1 MRISSAADGLVCEAV
16 LKLYFRY
23 DELRCVKRKTPLT
36 KDASS
41 LVLVL
46 FLNHRVKKNHTGRK
60 LTVNVRLTGKRIA
73 CISLA

>member
-1 MRISSAADGLVCEAV
+1 MSSAADGLVCEAV
-16 LKLYFRY
+16 LKLYFIY
-23 DELRCVKRKTPLT
+23 DELHCVKRKTHLT

-46 FLNHRVKKNHTGRK
+46 FLNHRAKKNHTGRK
-60 LTVNVRLTGKRIA
+60 LTVNVRLNGERIA